1 MKSSA
6 IIQTEIGGK
15 LILDDIDIPSP
26 KDDQILLKIFSSG
39 ICHSQLHLMHNN
51 KFERPL
57 LLGHEA
63 VGIVTKTGKK
73 VTHLKEGDH
82 AIITWVY
89 RTPKKGRP
97 SIEPTGVKYKG
108 KLCSGN
114 FTWAEDVLINSE
126 FVVPISK
133 DHPTDITSIIGCAI
147 LTGAGACLLYTS
159 DAADE

>member
-26 KDDQILLKIFSSG
+26 KQDQILLKIFSSG

-63 VGIVTKTGKK
+63 VGIVTK
-73 VTHLKEGDH
+73 
-82 AIITWVY
+82 
-89 RTPKKGRP
+89 
-97 SIEPTGVKYKG
+97 KG
-108 KLCSGN
+108 KLS
-114 FTWAEDVLINSE
+114 S
-126 FVVPISK
+126 
-133 DHPTDITSIIGCAI
+133 H
-147 LTGAGACLLYTS
+147 
-159 DAADE
+159 